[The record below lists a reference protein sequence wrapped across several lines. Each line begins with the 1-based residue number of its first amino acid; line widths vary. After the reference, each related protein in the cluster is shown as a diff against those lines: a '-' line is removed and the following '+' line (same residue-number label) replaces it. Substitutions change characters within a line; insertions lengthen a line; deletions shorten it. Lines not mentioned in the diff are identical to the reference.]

1 MGSKKLGKVSRSKE
15 DVERESVYVA
25 VNFDQIRYTTARV
38 HPSKSMQFN
47 EIFLFDFD
55 LPHEVNSKNEI
66 KFDKHLLKR
75 MKQPLIM
82 EVIHQRGNR
91 IQVIGTKVLHWES
104 LMQVRPKCMTAK
116 ITSLELDQI

>member
-66 KFDKHLLKR
+66 KFDNHLLKR

-104 LMQVRPKCMTAK
+104 LM
-116 ITSLELDQI
+116 